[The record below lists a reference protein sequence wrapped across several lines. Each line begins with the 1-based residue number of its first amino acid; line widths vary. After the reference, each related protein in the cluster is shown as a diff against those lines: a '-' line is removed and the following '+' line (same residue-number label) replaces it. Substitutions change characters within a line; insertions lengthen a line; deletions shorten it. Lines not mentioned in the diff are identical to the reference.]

1 MNNKYINDILKLK
14 QEKNAVILCHYYQT
28 GDIQDIADFLGDSLA
43 LAQAAKNTNADI
55 ILFAGVKFMADT
67 AKILNPDKKVLLP
80 DINAGCSLAD
90 SCPENKFKEFLKLYP
105 NHTVISYINTSTEI
119 KALSDVLCTSSN
131 AVKIVESFNKEEKL
145 IFAPDKNLGNYINSL
160 TGRNMV
166 LWNGACHVHERFS
179 IDKIL
184 KLKIEY
190 PNSKFIAH
198 PECTKPILILADY
211 IGSTTALLDFTKKD
225 KSNSYIVATESGII
239 HQMKLANPMKDFIP
253 APPSDNSC
261 ACNDCSFMKLI
272 TLEKIFNSLK
282 NEEPEIKIQEE
293 LRLRALK
300 PLIRML
306 ELS

>member
-1 MNNKYINDILKLK
+1 MNNKYINDIIKLK
-14 QEKNAVILCHYYQT
+14 HEKNAVILCHYYQT

-43 LAQAAKNTNADI
+43 LAQAAKKTNADI

-80 DINAGCSLAD
+80 DLNAGCSLAD
-90 SCPENKFKEFLKLYP
+90 SCPEDKFKEFLKLYP
-105 NHTVISYINTSTEI
+105 NHKVISYINTSTEI

-131 AVKIVESFNKEEKL
+131 AVKIVESFSKDEKL
-145 IFAPDKNLGNYINSL
+145 IFAPDKNLGNYINSI

-179 IDKIL
+179 LEKIIQ
-184 KLKIEY
+184 LKINY
-190 PNSKFIAH
+190 PESKFIAH
-198 PECTKPILILADY
+198 PECTKPILILADF
-211 IGSTTALLDFTKKD
+211 IGSTSALLDFTNTD

-239 HQMKLANPMKDFIP
+239 HQMKLSNPGKNFIP

-272 TLEKIFNSLK
+272 TLEKIYYSLK
-282 NEEPEIKIQEE
+282 NEEPEILISEDI
-293 LRLRALK
+293 RLKALK

>member
-90 SCPENKFKEFLKLYP
+90 SCPEDKFKEFLKQYP

>member
-1 MNNKYINDILKLK
+1 MNNNYINDIKKLK

-43 LAQAAKNTNADI
+43 LAQAAKKTNADI

-80 DINAGCSLAD
+80 DLNAGCSLAD
-90 SCPENKFKEFLKLYP
+90 SCPEDKFKEFLKLHP
-105 NHTVISYINTSTEI
+105 NHKVISYINTSTEI

-131 AVKIVESFNKEEKL
+131 AVKIVESFNKDEKL
-145 IFAPDKNLGNYINSL
+145 IFAPDKNLGNYINSI
-160 TGRNMV
+160 TGRKMV

-179 IDKIL
+179 LEKIIQL
-184 KLKIEY
+184 KAKY
-190 PNSKFIAH
+190 PESKFIAH
-198 PECTKPILILADY
+198 PECTKPILILADF
-211 IGSTTALLDFTKKD
+211 IGSTSALLDFTNTD

-239 HQMKLANPMKDFIP
+239 HQMKLINAGKSFIP

-272 TLEKIFNSLK
+272 TLEKIYYSLK
-282 NEEPEIKIQEE
+282 NEEPEILIAENI
-293 LRLRALK
+293 RLRALK

>member
-1 MNNKYINDILKLK
+1 MNNNYINDIKKLK

-43 LAQAAKNTNADI
+43 LAQAAKKTNADI

-80 DINAGCSLAD
+80 DLNAGCSLAD
-90 SCPENKFKEFLKLYP
+90 SCPEEKFKEFLKLYP
-105 NHTVISYINTSTEI
+105 NHKVISYINTSTEI

-131 AVKIVESFNKEEKL
+131 AVKIVESFNKDEKL
-145 IFAPDKNLGNYINSL
+145 IFAPDKNLGNYINSI
-160 TGRNMV
+160 TGRKMV

-179 IDKIL
+179 LEKIIQL
-184 KLKIEY
+184 KAKY
-190 PNSKFIAH
+190 PESKFIAH
-198 PECTKPILILADY
+198 PECTKPILILADF
-211 IGSTTALLDFTKKD
+211 IGSTSALLDFTNTD
-225 KSNSYIVATESGII
+225 KSNWYIVATESGII
-239 HQMKLANPMKDFIP
+239 HQMKLINAGKSFIP

-272 TLEKIFNSLK
+272 TLEKIYYSLK
-282 NEEPEIKIQEE
+282 NEEPEILISEDI
-293 LRLRALK
+293 RLRALK